1 MSDCPPTINRKVNTP
16 SRDIYQTVNH
26 TDATDIFPL
35 GTPGGLYQVSPDII
49 LQSPVE
55 MGIITGTLKKI
66 LQLLA
71 ILFLLLFLYAAFQF
85 FQDWKSAGE
94 LLVISLIGAIFF
106 GVLAEKL

>member
-1 MSDCPPTINRKVNTP
+1 MSDWPPAINSKVNTP
-16 SRDIYQTVNH
+16 SKDTYQTVNH
-26 TDATDIFPL
+26 TNTTDIFPL
-35 GTPGGLYQVSPDII
+35 GTPEELYQVSLDII

-55 MGIITGTLKKI
+55 MGIITGTLKRI

-94 LLVISLIGAIFF
+94 LLFISLIGAIFF
-106 GVLAEKL
+106 GILAEKL